1 MPKSPSDQRDGAT
14 YLGLVGLA
22 YAAGL
27 DRVRRVVGTG
37 LAAERVDR
45 IGSEGAAAPVC
56 PQNRAYGSVHGSSRK
71 AYPLTHIKPVR

>member
-1 MPKSPSDQRDGAT
+1 MEKHIEAREVRQQ
-14 YLGLVGLA
+14 
-22 YAAGL
+22 AAGRWL
-27 DRVRRVVGTG
+27 
-37 LAAERVDR
+37 